1 MIYRVF
7 SVHAHV
13 VSMCLPVYGDNPE
26 ALMSGLSHI
35 QVDNH
40 GIIGD
45 LADYEI
51 LYAEVGIN

>member
-1 MIYRVF
+1 
-7 SVHAHV
+7 
-13 VSMCLPVYGDNPE
+13 MCLPVYGDNPE
-26 ALMSGLSHI
+26 ALMSGLSHV

-51 LYAEVGIN
+51 LYAGVGIN